1 MNCTMD
7 DCLEQ
12 PIIIFSILLSISYIL
27 ILILFIIS
35 CYMCYQRKQGTKYQ
49 RLRETRKGELFPIA
63 QESTAEANA
72 SKHDTSMAE
81 DSTDPQNGKTPAPKR
96 GVDVSM
102 DNPNYMSNSTIRV
115 HQEKDTKRVSV
126 ISESNQRNE
135 NPNRRVSKLD
145 PRASYSGLDHPI
157 IVVEEVSKNEEE
169 EDVYSLANESEH
181 NYSCISH
188 DSSQNS
194 RDDRQDRDSVHDY
207 SCISN
212 NSRLSTSS
220 SNSAI
225 NNPDEGRPTD
235 IEPADYEDFYSI
247 PNADGNISESE
258 GENETE
264 GNKGGHEKEGKEEK
278 RQEEQ
283 SVVNSQPNPDCQS
296 RSDVKQTSVEATD
309 KTSKIKRRSATSSDI
324 FNVQSTESSLVAHA
338 SDSKLTRLPG
348 IEGRSSS
355 SVAAPGTPYKPVPKP
370 RMLRKAAESTTK

>member
-1 MNCTMD
+1 
-7 DCLEQ
+7 
-12 PIIIFSILLSISYIL
+12 
-27 ILILFIIS
+27 
-35 CYMCYQRKQGTKYQ
+35 
-49 RLRETRKGELFPIA
+49 
-63 QESTAEANA
+63 
-72 SKHDTSMAE
+72 
-81 DSTDPQNGKTPAPKR
+81 
-96 GVDVSM
+96 M

-115 HQEKDTKRVSV
+115 YQEKETKRLSV
-126 ISESNQRNE
+126 ISESNKRNE

-145 PRASYSGLDHPI
+145 PRVNYSVLDHPI
-157 IVVEEVSKNEEE
+157 IVVEEVSKNEE

-194 RDDRQDRDSVHDY
+194 RDDREDKDSVHDY

-220 SNSAI
+220 SSSAS
-225 NNPDEGRPTD
+225 NNLDEARPID

-264 GNKGGHEKEGKEEK
+264 GNKGGHKKEGKEEK
-278 RQEEQ
+278 HQEEQ
-283 SVVNSQPNPDCQS
+283 SDINNQPDPHRQ
-296 RSDVKQTSVEATD
+296 SDVKQAAVKATD

-324 FNVQSTESSLVAHA
+324 FTVQSTESPLAVHA
-338 SDSKLTRLPG
+338 SDSKLNRLPG

-355 SVAAPGTPYKPVPKP
+355 SAAAPGTAYKPVPKP